1 MFTLF
6 IMCSKFFP
14 ISVTTNGAK
23 YSDTV
28 IISVA
33 KRAKEKEKNPYI
45 LLFSNLKL
53 FNYISVSILLAL
65 SAKSESG

>member
-1 MFTLF
+1 
-6 IMCSKFFP
+6 MCSKFFP
-14 ISVTTNGAK
+14 ISVTTNRAK

-33 KRAKEKEKNPYI
+33 KKGKRKEKNPYI

-65 SAKSESG
+65 STKSESG